1 MQSMLYAL
9 RTRYLPS
16 ALVWTRQEM
25 LGGDD
30 SCLGPKGGS
39 SKETPF
45 QEINVITLGYQEPE
59 NVKICSLKQA
69 FDKRF
74 SQMGPNLI

>member
-1 MQSMLYAL
+1 
-9 RTRYLPS
+9 
-16 ALVWTRQEM
+16 M

-30 SCLGPKGGS
+30 SCLGPKGGP

-59 NVKICSLKQA
+59 NVKICSHKQA

-74 SQMGPNLI
+74 FSNGTELNLND